1 MISVNIHVIVSPLYG
16 YVGHKIERINLN
28 KDMSNLFWLQ
38 LLPSP
43 GMNKF
48 QNNKLWEFLWTVVHS
63 DGKIDCLRV
72 KILFESFHIR

>member
-1 MISVNIHVIVSPLYG
+1 MISVNIHVILSSLNG

-28 KDMSNLFWLQ
+28 KDMTNLFWLQ

-43 GMNKF
+43 GMKKF
-48 QNNKLWEFLWTVVHS
+48 HKNKLWELLWRVVHS
-63 DGKIDCLRV
+63 DGEIDCLRV